1 LTISAVIRRTAA
13 VAPWALACLAC
24 VSEPAAP
31 AGPSSAPAVAGRG
44 SALATVP
51 AEDALASLAG
61 DWVVRREVVG
71 ADGACGEPIPGTAR
85 LETLL
90 GGRLLRMAVR
100 FQHDGGPVEAEGL
113 LAYDRRRESYQLV
126 WASQAVSGMST
137 ARGTG
142 RLEGAGLVLSA
153 PDGSAVRL
161 RLVEGRL
168 LFESAPQGGGPVG
181 VRTVYERR
189 PEP

>member
-1 LTISAVIRRTAA
+1 MTISAVIRRTAA

-71 ADGACGEPIPGTAR
+71 ADGASAPEMDWSMVPAR
-85 LETLL
+85 VSA
-90 GGRLLRMAVR
+90 AV
-100 FQHDGGPVEAEGL
+100 
-113 LAYDRRRESYQLV
+113 
-126 WASQAVSGMST
+126 AVSSFT
-137 ARGTG
+137 FFNKT
-142 RLEGAGLVLSA
+142 LS
-153 PDGSAVRL
+153 PIVCVVQEL
-161 RLVEGRL
+161 
-168 LFESAPQGGGPVG
+168 
-181 VRTVYERR
+181 T
-189 PEP
+189 